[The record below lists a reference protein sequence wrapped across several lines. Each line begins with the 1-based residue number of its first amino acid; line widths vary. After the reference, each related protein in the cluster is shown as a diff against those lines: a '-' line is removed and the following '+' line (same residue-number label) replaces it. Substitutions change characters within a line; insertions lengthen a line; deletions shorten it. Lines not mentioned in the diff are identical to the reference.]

1 MPLLRKN
8 LQQGFG
14 GGSLTDSRSPAAES
28 CLPPF
33 CQLEME

>member
-14 GGSLTDSRSPAAES
+14 GGSLTDSRSLAAEF
-28 CLPPF
+28 CLPTF

>member
-1 MPLLRKN
+1 MPLLREN

-14 GGSLTDSRSPAAES
+14 GGSLTDSRSPAAEF
-28 CLPPF
+28 CLLPF

>member
-14 GGSLTDSRSPAAES
+14 SGSLKNSRSTAAEF

>member
-28 CLPPF
+28 YLPPF

>member
-14 GGSLTDSRSPAAES
+14 GGSLTDSRNPAAEF

-33 CQLEME
+33 YQLEME

>member
-14 GGSLTDSRSPAAES
+14 GGSLTDSRSRAAEF